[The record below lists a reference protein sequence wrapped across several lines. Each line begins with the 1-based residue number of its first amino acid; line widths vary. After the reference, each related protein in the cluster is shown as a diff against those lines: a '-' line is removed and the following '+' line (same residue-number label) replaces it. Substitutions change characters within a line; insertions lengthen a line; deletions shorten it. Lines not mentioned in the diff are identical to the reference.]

1 MMLEE
6 AQFTEILARQN
17 GLNQPGV
24 ANLPIHFVLGVSGP
38 CNKLRNNPRHMI
50 DTSDSQPD
58 LERAMNGDLNEL

>member
-6 AQFTEILARQN
+6 AQFTEILAGQN

-24 ANLPIHFVLGVSGP
+24 ANPPIHFVLDISGP
-38 CNKLRNNPRHMI
+38 CNKLHNNPQHVI
-50 DTSDSQPD
+50 DTSNSQLD